1 MRLQKLSTVLLAVLF
16 FVSPLTWGQNISKA
30 PEGARVYFVSPA
42 NGAVV
47 ESPVTVRFGLSNMG
61 VAPAGVNVEGTGHHH
76 LLIDVETLP
85 DLTTSMPSSEQL
97 RHFGKGQTE
106 VQLELSPGVHSL
118 QLLMG
123 NYLHI
128 PHDKPVLSE
137 KITITVR

>member
-1 MRLQKLSTVLLAVLF
+1 MRLEKLSTVLLAVLF

>member
-1 MRLQKLSTVLLAVLF
+1 
-16 FVSPLTWGQNISKA
+16 
-30 PEGARVYFVSPA
+30 VYFVSPA

>member
-1 MRLQKLSTVLLAVLF
+1 MSLGKSATILFAVLLAVP
-16 FVSPLTWGQNISKA
+16 PLSLAQNISAA
-30 PEGARVYFVSPA
+30 PEGARVYFVSP
-42 NGAVV
+42 NDGAVV
-47 ESPVTVRFGLSNMG
+47 DSPVIVRFGLSNMG
-61 VAPAGVNVEGTGHHH
+61 VAPAGVDREGTGHHH
-76 LLIDVETLP
+76 LLIDTDALP
-85 DLTTSMPSSEQL
+85 DLSRSLPSSEQI

-106 VQLELSPGVHSL
+106 VQLELSPGTHSL